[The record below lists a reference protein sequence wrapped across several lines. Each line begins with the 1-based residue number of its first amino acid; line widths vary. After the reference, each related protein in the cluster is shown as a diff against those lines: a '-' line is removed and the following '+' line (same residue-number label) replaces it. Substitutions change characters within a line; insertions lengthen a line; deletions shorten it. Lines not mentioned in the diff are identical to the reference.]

1 MSRELSQVSSI
12 TDREGDGVVTSNQ
25 SVHVYVANMYI
36 DRADLTAI
44 DP

>member
-1 MSRELSQVSSI
+1 MSTELSQVSSI

-25 SVHVYVANMYI
+25 LVHVYVANTYI
-36 DRADLTAI
+36 DKVDLTAI